1 MDESKLGAGALAGG
15 DEYTSREGYHQR
27 YWGIEVMATKRLSN
41 RWMARLGF
49 STNDHRE
56 YFDNPDTAIQ
66 DPTPGTSTPLVDG
79 GLVVRASGGS
89 GKSGIYQLLPKYQ
102 FIANGLYQA
111 PYGID
116 LAFNMVMRQGF
127 GQPWYQDRVSTP
139 GDYFSSRKTVLL
151 ITDIGENRLPAV
163 TSLDFRVGKVF
174 TIDRANINIDL
185 DFFNLFNAG
194 TVLGRQ
200 YNKRLTGAT
209 GFDQVLE
216 IMNPRILRLGLRV
229 NF

>member
-1 MDESKLGAGALAGG
+1 
-15 DEYTSREGYHQR
+15 
-27 YWGIEVMATKRLSN
+27 MATKRLSN

-116 LAFNMVMRQGF
+116 LAVNMVMRQGF